1 MTEMQIVDWI
11 IAIEQ
16 TIKMWEEYIITR
28 IKTICPLCKLAGH
41 PQNLHIVKCISC
53 IHTSK
58 FGQGIVCMRQKSFQN
73 IGTSLLTGQSR
84 IIQDIIIRQ
93 RIGHLKRLADKLS
106 RHLAKMNPEN
116 HFVLIR

>member
-16 TIKMWEEYIITR
+16 TIKMWEEFIITR
-28 IKTICPLCKLAGH
+28 HKTICPLCKLAGH
-41 PQNLHIVKCISC
+41 PQNLHIVKCVSC

-58 FGQGIVCMRQKSFQN
+58 FGQGIICMKQKSFQN
-73 IGTSLLTGQSR
+73 IIEQYNPTLQIIAIKMR
-84 IIQDIIIRQ
+84 IA
-93 RIGHLKRLADKLS
+93 HLKQLIKKLE
-106 RHLAKMNPEN
+106 RHLVEMNPEN